1 MEAKNTNLLVPIAN
15 TPTPDTAHTPAA
27 TKVDP
32 FLSDHPI
39 DSIFRIFLY
48 AISLPIG
55 LVPNAKVHD
64 TCFFHIVPK

>member
-1 MEAKNTNLLVPIAN
+1 MNLLVPIAN
-15 TPTPDTAHTPAA
+15 TPTPDTAHTPA
-27 TKVDP
+27 TSKVDP

-55 LVPNAKVHD
+55 LVPKTNNQD
-64 TCFFHIVPK
+64 HIHTEKSSMPSM